1 MQQEIQL
8 FAYGSFTSGMVHFEK
23 LAQYVV
29 DSRPAAVLGQVYRL
43 SVGYPVVLRNAE
55 KPMVMVP
62 GQLLTVRA
70 PDLVFKILDEFQ
82 GFSPLVP
89 EKSLF
94 FKETVAVQTE
104 QGPVEAM
111 MYVMNPSKLP
121 KSAQLIED
129 GNWLASMQASSPLT
143 ESLTERQANYVK
155 RLSQVTGREILPID
169 MELYRELMKL
179 ELVVDKG
186 RRLALS
192 KLGQEVARYLPPL

>member
-29 DSRPAAVLGQVYRL
+29 ESRPATVLGQVYRL
-43 SVGYPVVLRNAE
+43 SVGYPVVVRTQGASQ
-55 KPMVMVP
+55 VHIP
-62 GQLLTVRA
+62 GQLLTIQA

-82 GFSPLVP
+82 GFSPLIP

-94 FKETVAVQTE
+94 FKETILAQTE
-104 QGPVEAM
+104 QGPVEAII
-111 MYVMNPSKLP
+111 YVMNPSKLP
-121 KSAQLIED
+121 KSAQLIGD
-129 GNWLASMQASSPLT
+129 GNWLANLQAESPIT
-143 ESLTERQANYVK
+143 QSLTERQASYVK

-192 KLGQEVARYLPPL
+192 KLGQEVARYLPPA

>member
-1 MQQEIQL
+1 
-8 FAYGSFTSGMVHFEK
+8 MVHFEK

-29 DSRPAAVLGQVYRL
+29 ESCPATIMGQVYRL
-43 SVGYPVVLRNAE
+43 AVGYPVVVRQE
-55 KPMVMVP
+55 DKPQTQIP
-62 GQLLTVRA
+62 GQLLTIRA

-94 FKETVAVQTE
+94 FKETIVAQTE
-104 QGPVEAM
+104 SGPVEATI
-111 MYVMNPSKLP
+111 YVMNPGKLP
-121 KSAQLIED
+121 KSAKLIED
-129 GNWLASMQASSPLT
+129 GNWMADIQSSSPIT
-143 ESLTERQANYVK
+143 HSLTERQSSYVK

-192 KLGQEVARYLPPL
+192 KLGQEVARYLPPE